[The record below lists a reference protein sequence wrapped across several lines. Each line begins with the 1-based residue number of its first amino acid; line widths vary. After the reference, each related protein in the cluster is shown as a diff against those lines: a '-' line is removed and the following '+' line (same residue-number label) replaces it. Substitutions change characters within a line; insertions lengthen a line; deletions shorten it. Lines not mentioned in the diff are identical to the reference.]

1 MMGRGS
7 CARKAHC
14 RLANVLKSVGRQPMP
29 RWRPLSLP
37 ENILAKT
44 ISRRF
49 SSTDMNGGFVDQLLV
64 NLKQQLL
71 VWLSR
76 LGTPDLIVQIASV
89 LINIAAVLGVF
100 LTLFAL
106 VSVMERKILAR
117 IQNRY
122 GPNRVGPFGLLQPVA
137 DGIKM
142 LIKEDI
148 VPARADKLV
157 HFVAPV
163 LIAAAAIITLGVI
176 PYGRN
181 MTPFAIDG
189 GILFFFAVGSTTELG
204 VFMAG
209 WGSNNKFSMLG
220 AMRAI
225 AQMVSYELPLILT
238 TLPVVMVVG
247 SLTPDAIVNA
257 QSGYTFGIV
266 PHWFVTKPWGAT
278 AFMLFFI
285 SGLVESNRTPFDVPE
300 GESEIV
306 AGHMTE
312 YSGFKYANFFMAEYF
327 GMFAVSGLAVTLFL
341 GGWHAPLGVL
351 QFIPSYLWFFIKL
364 GMLIFVFIWIRG
376 TLPRAR
382 VDQVMN
388 FAWKFMLPM
397 AFTCILAAAV
407 WHYAGR
413 GLRGWFVSLAVVAI
427 VYFVLAQLL
436 DTKKKFA
443 QRTYR
448 FAE

>member
-1 MMGRGS
+1 MSGDFPDQIFLRAKEWLLS
-7 CARKAHC
+7 P
-14 RLANVLKSVGRQPMP
+14 LAGAPDWLIQ
-29 RWRPLSLP
+29 
-37 ENILAKT
+37 I
-44 ISRRF
+44 IS
-49 SSTDMNGGFVDQLLV
+49 S
-64 NLKQQLL
+64 
-71 VWLSR
+71 
-76 LGTPDLIVQIASV
+76 
-89 LINIAAVLGVF
+89 LINISGVLGVF

-106 VSVMERKILAR
+106 LSVLERKILGR

-122 GPNRVGPFGLLQPVA
+122 GPNRVGPFGLFQPVA

-148 VPARADKLV
+148 VPVRADKIV
-157 HFVAPV
+157 HFLAPI
-163 LIAAAAIITLGVI
+163 LIAATAILALGVI

-189 GILFFFAVGSTTELG
+189 GILFFFAVGSTTELA

-225 AQMVSYELPLILT
+225 AQMISYELPLIIT
-238 TLPVVMVVG
+238 VLPVVMVVG
-247 SLTPDAIVNA
+247 SLTPDLIVAA
-257 QSGYTFGIV
+257 QADYTLGLV
-266 PHWFVTKPWGAT
+266 PRWFVLTPWGAA
-278 AFMLFFI
+278 AFILFFV

-312 YSGFKYANFFMAEYF
+312 YSGFKYATFFMAEYI
-327 GMFAVSGLAVTLFL
+327 GMFAISGLGITLFL
-341 GGWHAPLGVL
+341 GGWHAPARALE
-351 QFIPSYLWFFIKL
+351 FIPSYIWFFTKL
-364 GMLIFVFIWIRG
+364 SALLFVYVWVRG
-376 TLPRAR
+376 TLPRTR
-382 VDQVMN
+382 VDQMMN

-397 AFTCILAAAV
+397 AFTCIVAAAV

-413 GLRGWFVSLAVVAI
+413 GLRGWLWSLLVIAI
-427 VYFVLAQLL
+427 VYSALSILL
-436 DTKKKFA
+436 DTKRKFA
-443 QRTYR
+443 PRTYR

>member
-1 MMGRGS
+1 MR
-7 CARKAHC
+7 A
-14 RLANVLKSVGRQPMP
+14 
-29 RWRPLSLP
+29 
-37 ENILAKT
+37 
-44 ISRRF
+44 
-49 SSTDMNGGFVDQLLV
+49 GFFDQMFV

-71 VWLSR
+71 GLLVHF
-76 LGTPDLIVQIASV
+76 GAPDSVVQICSV

-106 VSVMERKILAR
+106 VSVLERKILAR

-142 LIKEDI
+142 LIKEDV
-148 VPARADKLV
+148 VPTRADQLV
-157 HFVAPV
+157 HFIAPI
-163 LIAAAAIITLGVI
+163 LIAAAAILTLGVI

-181 MTPFAIDG
+181 MTAFTIDG

-225 AQMVSYELPLILT
+225 AQMVSYELPLIIT

-247 SLTPDAIVNA
+247 SLTPDAIVDA
-257 QSGYTFGIV
+257 QAGYTFGV
-266 PHWFVTKPWGAT
+266 LPHWFITKPWGAT
-278 AFMLFFI
+278 AFILFFI

-341 GGWHAPLGVL
+341 GGWHAPMAILEFV
-351 QFIPSYLWFFIKL
+351 PSYIWFFAKL
-364 GMLIFVFIWIRG
+364 GWLIFVFIWVRG
-376 TLPRAR
+376 TLPRTR

-397 AFTCILAAAV
+397 AFTCIFAAAV
-407 WHYAGR
+407 WFYAGR
-413 GLRGWFVSLAVVAI
+413 GLGGWFASLAVIAVVYVA
-427 VYFVLAQLL
+427 LSQLL
-436 DTKKKFA
+436 ETKKRFA

>member
-1 MMGRGS
+1 M
-7 CARKAHC
+7 
-14 RLANVLKSVGRQPMP
+14 
-29 RWRPLSLP
+29 
-37 ENILAKT
+37 T
-44 ISRRF
+44 
-49 SSTDMNGGFVDQLLV
+49 GGFLDQLFV
-64 NLKQQLL
+64 HLKQQLL
-71 VWLSR
+71 TWLT
-76 LGTPDLIVQIASV
+76 GTGAPGWVVQIGSI
-89 LINIAAVLGVF
+89 LINIAGILGVF

-106 VSVMERKILAR
+106 VSVLERKILAR

-122 GPNRVGPFGLLQPVA
+122 GPNRVGPFGLFQPVA

-148 VPARADKLV
+148 VPDRADKWI
-157 HFVAPV
+157 HFASPILIVAV
-163 LIAAAAIITLGVI
+163 AILTLGVI

-181 MTPFAIDG
+181 MTPFSIDG
-189 GILFFFAVGSTTELG
+189 GILFFFAIGSATELG

-247 SLTPDAIVNA
+247 SLSPDLMVEA
-257 QSGYTFGIV
+257 QGGYVYGVI
-266 PHWFVTKPWGAT
+266 PHWFVTTPWGA
-278 AFMLFFI
+278 AGFILFFV

-312 YSGFKYANFFMAEYF
+312 YSGFKYATFFMAEYF
-327 GMFAVSGLAVTLFL
+327 GMFAISGLATTLFL
-341 GGWHAPLGVL
+341 GGWHAPLPIL
-351 QFIPSYLWFFIKL
+351 EFIPSYVWFFVKL
-364 GMLIFVFIWIRG
+364 SLLIFVFIWVRG
-376 TLPRAR
+376 TLPRTR

-388 FAWKFMLPM
+388 FAWKFVLPM
-397 AFTCILAAAV
+397 AFTGIVAAAV

-413 GLRGWFVSLAVVAI
+413 GLYGWFASLAVLAV
-427 VYFVLAQLL
+427 VYFALSHLL
-436 DTKKKFA
+436 ETKRKFA
-443 QRTYR
+443 PRTYR

>member
-1 MMGRGS
+1 LINQSIDGFL
-7 CARKAHC
+7 HP
-14 RLANVLKSVGRQPMP
+14 NVSKSVDQIFVNAKQ
-29 RWRPLSLP
+29 WLLSWLLP
-37 ENILAKT
+37 APGWVIQVV
-44 ISRRF
+44 
-49 SSTDMNGGFVDQLLV
+49 SS
-64 NLKQQLL
+64 
-71 VWLSR
+71 
-76 LGTPDLIVQIASV
+76 
-89 LINIAAVLGVF
+89 LINIFALLAVF

-106 VSVMERKILAR
+106 MSVLERKILGR

-148 VPARADKLV
+148 VPARADQVV
-157 HFVAPV
+157 HFLAPI
-163 LIAAAAIITLGVI
+163 LIAAAAILVLGVI

-181 MTPFAIDG
+181 MTPFTIDG
-189 GILFFFAVGSTTELG
+189 GILFFFAVGSTTELA

-225 AQMVSYELPLILT
+225 AQMISYELPLIIT
-238 TLPVVMVVG
+238 VLPVVMVVG
-247 SLTPDAIVNA
+247 SLTPDRIVAA
-257 QSGYTFGIV
+257 QAGYTLGLV
-266 PHWFVTKPWGAT
+266 PRWFVFTPWGAT
-278 AFMLFFI
+278 AFILFFV

-312 YSGFKYANFFMAEYF
+312 YSGFKYATFFMAEYI
-327 GMFAVSGLAVTLFL
+327 GMFAITGLAATLFL
-341 GGWHAPLGVL
+341 GGWHSPVQTLE
-351 QFIPSYLWFFIKL
+351 FIPSYVWFFAKL
-364 GMLIFVFIWIRG
+364 SALLFVYIWLRG
-376 TLPRAR
+376 TLPRTR
-382 VDQVMN
+382 IDQIMN

-397 AFTCILAAAV
+397 SFTCVIAAAV

-413 GLRGWFVSLAVVAI
+413 GLRGWLWSFVVIAI
-427 VYFVLAQLL
+427 VYTALSMLL
-436 DTKKKFA
+436 DMQRKFA
-443 QRTYR
+443 PRTYR

>member
-1 MMGRGS
+1 MID
-7 CARKAHC
+7 
-14 RLANVLKSVGRQPMP
+14 
-29 RWRPLSLP
+29 SLDQ
-37 ENILAKT
+37 I
-44 ISRRF
+44 
-49 SSTDMNGGFVDQLLV
+49 FVRVKQLL
-64 NLKQQLL
+64 LAPLA
-71 VWLSR
+71 
-76 LGTPDLIVQIASV
+76 GAPDWVMQIASS
-89 LINIAAVLGVF
+89 LINIFALLGVF

-106 VSVMERKILAR
+106 ISVLERKILGR
-117 IQNRY
+117 MQNRY
-122 GPNRVGPFGLLQPVA
+122 GPNRVGPFGLFQPVA

-148 VPARADKLV
+148 VPVRADKIV
-157 HFVAPV
+157 HFLAPI
-163 LIAAAAIITLGVI
+163 LIAATAILALGVI

-189 GILFFFAVGSTTELG
+189 GILFFFAVGSTTELA

-225 AQMVSYELPLILT
+225 AQMISYELPLIIT
-238 TLPVVMVVG
+238 VLPVVMVVG
-247 SLTPDAIVNA
+247 SLTPDRIVAA
-257 QSGYTFGIV
+257 QDGYTFGVV
-266 PHWFVTKPWGAT
+266 PHWFVVTPWGAA
-278 AFMLFFI
+278 AFILFFV

-312 YSGFKYANFFMAEYF
+312 YSGFKYATFFMAEYI
-327 GMFAVSGLAVTLFL
+327 GMFAISGLGVTLFL
-341 GGWHAPLGVL
+341 GGWQAPIAALR
-351 QFIPSYLWFFIKL
+351 FIPSYVWFFAKL
-364 GMLIFVFIWIRG
+364 GALLFVYIWIRG

-382 VDQVMN
+382 VDQIMN

-397 AFTCILAAAV
+397 AFTCIVAAAV

-413 GLRGWFVSLAVVAI
+413 GLAGWFWSLAVLAV
-427 VYFVLAQLL
+427 VYLALSQLIG
-436 DTKKKFA
+436 TRKKFA
-443 QRTYR
+443 ARTYR